1 MSNYILFAAS
11 VDEMS
16 ANYAL
21 LNKHFVITTA
31 DNILVYWSKLKR
43 FKQDHSPSE
52 LFTRTIDRYA
62 NRLNEPKDFLWLE
75 TLGYV
80 GKTALIILNG
90 SEPEEMAMFMRQV
103 KDTVDKYTFV
113 KFLPDDRMLIIS
125 ACFCCRS
132 SV

>member
-1 MSNYILFAAS
+1 MSNYIIFAS
-11 VDEMS
+11 SCDEMS

-52 LFTRTIDRYA
+52 LLYRTIDRYA
-62 NRLNEPKDFLWLE
+62 NRLNEPKDFMWLE
-75 TLGYV
+75 TFDYV
-80 GKTALIILNG
+80 GKTALVILNG

-103 KDTVDKYTFV
+103 KNSVENYAFV
-113 KFLPDDRMLIIS
+113 KFLPDNKMLII
-125 ACFCCRS
+125 
-132 SV
+132 